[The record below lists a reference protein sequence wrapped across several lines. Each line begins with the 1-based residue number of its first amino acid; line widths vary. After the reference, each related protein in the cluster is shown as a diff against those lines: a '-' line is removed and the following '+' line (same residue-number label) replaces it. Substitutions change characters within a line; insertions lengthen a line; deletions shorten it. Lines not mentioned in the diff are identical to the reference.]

1 MKMVTDLIS
10 QAQAMNIKIYLD
22 AGQVKI
28 TLPWPLEVIPEF
40 ARYVLAELRKRQAE
54 VLAALDPDQARY
66 WTAVLENAKHLRA
79 PVNGKFEPM
88 TALREVLLELQHKG
102 AYLARVGNTLVLE
115 QGSCPWEVYNYCQAS
130 MAHMFGQLDWVL
142 KLSVM
147 GAAREYVD
155 LASECPEE
163 WISEV
168 LGKHGARIASLRA
181 ELMGKERCFELPDG
195 RRYYLVPCK
204 TGQQRTEITP
214 EECTIIAEAQD
225 CRMLPPGPG
234 GAWLWIRNEVMA

>member
-1 MKMVTDLIS
+1 MNDLLS
-10 QAQAMNIKIYLD
+10 QAQQLGIKIYID
-22 AGQVKI
+22 NGQVKI
-28 TLPWPLEVIPEF
+28 TLPWPLESIPGP
-40 ARYVLAELRKRQAE
+40 ARLVLRELRKRQAE
-54 VLAALDPDQARY
+54 VLAALDPDQAPY
-66 WTAVLENAKHLRA
+66 WTAVLDNTKHLRA
-79 PVNGKFEPM
+79 PKDGTFEPM

-155 LASECPEE
+155 LAPACPEE
-163 WISEV
+163 WIADI
-168 LGKHGARIASLRA
+168 LGKHGARIAEFRA

-195 RRYYLVPCK
+195 KRYFLVSCK
-204 TGQQRTEITP
+204 TGHSRTEITP
-214 EECTIIAEAQD
+214 EEYVIIAEAQD
-225 CRMLPPGPG
+225 SGLLTTEPE
-234 GAWLWIRNEVMA
+234 GAWHWIKEEL

>member
-1 MKMVTDLIS
+1 MNDILA
-10 QAQAMNIKIYLD
+10 QAQDIGIQIYLQD
-22 AGQVKI
+22 GQVKI
-28 TLPWPLEVIPEF
+28 TLPWPTLDSIPEP
-40 ARYVLAELRKRQAE
+40 ARYVLGELRKRQSE

-115 QGSCPWEVYNYCQAS
+115 QGSCPWEVYNYCQVS
-130 MAHMFGQLDWVL
+130 MAHMFGQLDWLL
-142 KLSVM
+142 KLSIM

-155 LASECPEE
+155 LASECPKE
-163 WISEV
+163 WIDEI

-181 ELMGKERCFELPDG
+181 ELIGKERCFELPDG
-195 RRYYLVPCK
+195 RRYWLVPCK
-204 TGQQRTEITP
+204 TGRARTEITP
-214 EECTIIAEAQD
+214 EEAVIIAEAQD
-225 CRMLPPGPG
+225 GGMLPTGPE
-234 GAWLWIRNEVMA
+234 GAWLWIKETV